1 MDNTINKCSCYYE
14 EARKCHDPLDF
25 MPSYKKVP
33 ICCGTKEREECTC
46 GGDESKCDFY
56 PEKREAAKD
65 KVKAEFSKMCD
76 MNAKELL
83 GYIIEEV
90 ATRRNINALVY
101 LNDDSIHI
109 SIYPY
114 EEDEE

>member
-1 MDNTINKCSCYYE
+1 MEKCECYHE
-14 EARKCHDPLDF
+14 GPKLITKPHIFGSSPSLEIIGRCH
-25 MPSYKKVP
+25 
-33 ICCGTKEREECTC
+33 GTKEREECTC

-56 PEKREAAKD
+56 PEKRKAAKE
-65 KVKAEFSKMCD
+65 KVEAEFSKMCD

-83 GYIIEEV
+83 GCIIDEV

-101 LNDDSIHI
+101 LNNDSMHI

-114 EEDEE
+114 EEDE